1 MRQFVS
7 MLMLLLL
14 ITSGAVAQTVLK
26 GVIKDQNGAP
36 VANATIK
43 SGNKTVTSG
52 NDGSFSIE
60 AVKNAKLTIK
70 APGMEEISVPASDGI
85 TISLQKASKVFED
98 VVITGYTTQIKRKN
112 VGSASVVKGDEVRNV
127 PIGSFDQALQGKA
140 PGILV
145 QAQSGQPGAAARINI
160 RGTGSVLGSTDPLYV
175 VDGIQITAND
185 FASLNPND
193 FESFSILKDASSTAI
208 YGSRGANGV
217 VLITTRKGK
226 FGKPVLAY
234 DYQYGVSQLPVNKL
248 EVMNTNEKLDY
259 EIANGDPYD
268 WQADPAFLTELRGIN
283 TKWSDVFFQKGKTN
297 THQLSLNGGNDNT
310 RYFISGNIFNQT
322 GTVRTT
328 DLKRYSG
335 RANLETNFSNFKV
348 GLNTYFGWS
357 RINNTLEN
365 SAFIGAPLNAVLWLN
380 PYQKPYD
387 ENGNY
392 SGIFS
397 GQPHPLQELLETVNK
412 NDQLKAIS
420 TLNIE
425 YNVPFVKGLK
435 LRTNWGI
442 DFTEDELFNYLDKQ
456 TYQGSIATGQNGSL
470 ERSIGKLFRYT
481 GTNAI
486 SYNKAIDKHEFTIG
500 LFNEIVQETRRGFNL
515 EGYGLL
521 TPFRNETGITPG
533 TSSNG
538 FIPTVGG
545 FESKR
550 GLASIFT
557 NLDYGYNNKYFV
569 TANIRRDGSS
579 RFGENKRYAV
589 FGSIGAAWLVSD
601 ENFLASTRKW
611 LDILKLK
618 ASYGTVGNQ
627 DLGGSFPS
635 LAQASVGRYA
645 GQGGLVLSTL
655 ANNNLQWEQK
665 ATLNFG
671 LEFALLKNRIKGSVE
686 YYDSKT
692 TSLFLDKAISGTSG
706 FATFTTNIGE
716 LSNSGIEVG
725 LDADVLKINDFTW
738 NINVQFTNNKN
749 KLLSL
754 ADGKQEEIVGDFI
767 RKVGSPLNTY
777 YLVKVAGVDP
787 ATGDQLYYKK
797 DGKTTTNI
805 YDPADRVEVGTADA
819 PKFGGFGTAFRYKGF
834 SIGTFFSFIN
844 GNVIYNNDRNNLAN
858 PGYLFDNLSKDLL
871 TEWRT
876 PGQVTNIP
884 RPDNEYF
891 TSTTRFIESGNFIR
905 WRNLNVSYTLP
916 TQWLTKAKLKSA
928 KIFFVGQ
935 NLATFTD
942 YRGWDPELNT
952 GTSTGARYPAL
963 KTLTGGISVT
973 F

>member
-1 MRQFVS
+1 MRKMFKI
-7 MLMLLLL
+7 LLLSFF
-14 ITSGAVAQTVLK
+14 ITQIAFSQ
-26 GVIKDQNGAP
+26 GVISGIVRDQNGVP

-43 SGNKTVTSG
+43 AGNKTALSG
-52 NDGSFSIE
+52 ADGMFSIE
-60 AVKNAKLTIK
+60 IPLGSK
-70 APGMEEISVPASDGI
+70 I
-85 TISLQKASKVFED
+85 TISAANMELTEATATDKMVVVLQKKVNTYDE
-98 VVITGYTTQIKRKN
+98 VVVTGYTSQIKRKT
-112 VGSASVVKGDEVRNV
+112 VGSSSVIKGSEIRNV

-160 RGTGSVLGSTDPLYV
+160 RGTGSVLGSTDPLYI

-185 FASLNPND
+185 FATLNPND
-193 FESFSILKDASSTAI
+193 FESFNILKDASSTAI

-217 VLITTRKGK
+217 ILITTRKGK
-226 FGKPVLAY
+226 LGKPVLAY

-248 EVMNTNEKLDY
+248 ETMNSQEKLDY
-259 EIANGDPYD
+259 ELANGDPYD
-268 WQADPAFLTELRGIN
+268 WSSDPAFLAELRGTN
-283 TKWSDVFFQKGKTN
+283 TKWADVFFQKGKTN
-297 THQLSLNGGNDNT
+297 SHQLSLTGGNDNT
-310 RYFISGNIFNQT
+310 RYFVSGNIFNQS
-322 GTVRTT
+322 GTVKTT

-335 RANLETNFSNFKV
+335 RANLETNFSNFKL

-365 SAFIGAPLNAVLWLN
+365 NAFIGSPLNAVLWLN
-380 PYQKPYD
+380 PYQTPYD

-412 NDQLKAIS
+412 NDQLKALS
-420 TLNIE
+420 TLSLD

-442 DFTEDELFNYLDKQ
+442 DFTEDEIFGYLDKQ
-456 TYQGSIATGQNGSL
+456 TYQGSIATGQRGSL

-481 GTNAI
+481 GTNSI
-486 SYNKAIDKHEFTIG
+486 SYNKVINKHEFTIG
-500 LFNEIVQETRRGFNL
+500 LYNEIVQETSKGFRL

-538 FIPTVGG
+538 FIPDVSGY
-545 FESKR
+545 ENKR

-557 NLDYGYNNKYFV
+557 NIDYGFNNKYFV
-569 TANIRRDGSS
+569 TANLRRDGSS

-589 FGSIGAAWLVSD
+589 FGSIGAAWLISE
-601 ENFLASTRKW
+601 ENFLASTNKW

-635 LAQASVGRYA
+635 LAQIAVGRYA
-645 GQGGLVLSTL
+645 GQGGLLLSTL
-655 ANNNLQWEQK
+655 SNNDLQWEQK
-665 ATLNFG
+665 ATLNVG
-671 LEFALLKNRIKGSVE
+671 VEFALLKNRIKGSVE

-692 TSLFLDKAISGTSG
+692 SNLFLDKAISNTSG
-706 FATFTTNIGE
+706 FSTFTSNVGE
-716 LSNSGIEVG
+716 LRNTGIEVG
-725 LDADVLKINDFTW
+725 LDADVLRIKDFTW
-738 NINVQFTNNKN
+738 NVSVQFTNNKN
-749 KLLSL
+749 ELLAL
-754 ADGKQEEIVGDFI
+754 ADGKKEEIVEDFI

-805 YDPADRVEVGTADA
+805 YDPADRVEVGTTDA
-819 PKFGGFGTAFRYKGF
+819 PRFGGFGTELRFKGF
-834 SIGTFFSFIN
+834 AVSTFFSFIN
-844 GNVIYNNDRNNLAN
+844 GNVIYNNDRNNLEN
-858 PGYLFDNLSKDLL
+858 PSYLFDNLSKELS

-876 PGQVTNIP
+876 PGQITNIP
-884 RPDNEYF
+884 RPDNDF
-891 TSTTRFIESGNFIR
+891 FASTTRFIESGNFIR

-916 TQWLTKAKLKSA
+916 TRWLEKIKLKSA
-928 KIFFVGQ
+928 KVFFVGQ

-952 GTSTGARYPAL
+952 GSSTGSRYPAL